1 MIGSSNQ
8 HFTARRTVWWAP
20 AAFQKEPMMRT
31 WSLCVLFLAALLPI
45 SKAATNNIV
54 PGQTLCDSLPGGE
67 QDVFVFTASDGDSV
81 SIAMSRNSNLLVEPR
96 LRLRLLAPDGSE
108 FAEATHSYA
117 AYLQTFRLTHSG
129 VFQIVCQDENAVDN
143 SPYCLTL
150 LKNPGPN
157 TAEQG
162 ETNTIAA
169 GQTRSGNISA
179 RGDLDVY
186 RFDGTAG
193 DFISVA
199 MARNRDFGD
208 SFLDPYIEVWA
219 PDGTIEATTA
229 GHPYPRYAAYLQGH
243 RLEQSGSYLIVCR
256 DDERYYMGAYNLT
269 LVKNPGPNAADA
281 GETDTIA
288 AGQTR
293 SGTISR
299 SADLDVYSYDGTAG
313 DFISVAM
320 SRVGISSLAPY
331 VELWAPDG
339 TIEATAGRYLRA
351 HRLEQSG
358 RYVIVCYDDERYQ
371 TGPYDLTV
379 VKNPG
384 PNLADAGE
392 TDTIAAGQTRSGTIS
407 GGGDVDVYSYEGTA
421 GDLITLA
428 MSRIGSPYIGS
439 SLQPYVELWAPDGTI
454 EATAIS
460 GSPYWYSAYLQAHRL
475 QQSGPYLI
483 VCYDRQR
490 FYSAA
495 YELALVKLPG
505 PNVTDADETNMI
517 AAGQTVSGNLSSG
530 ADLDV
535 YNYEGTA
542 GDLVTFYMTGAS
554 PYIELWAPD
563 GTIEATVERSGG
575 AYAYLQGHRL
585 GQSGLY
591 LLVCYDEYHFF
602 GSAYGLTLVK
612 NPGPNAADPGEH
624 NAIVAGQTLSGEI
637 NGPADLDVYS
647 YDGIAGDSISLA
659 TSASGIE
666 LWAPDGTIEAAA
678 WGWPTYLR
686 AHRLQ
691 QNGRYLIVCSG
702 SGGAYNLTLLK
713 NPGPNATD
721 AGETNRIAAGQTLS
735 GNIGDAADMDVYIYD
750 GTAGNFVTLA
760 MSSAVACCSLYPYV
774 ELWAPDGT
782 IEATAV
788 GADWIYPNAAY
799 LHAHKLQQSGP
810 YLLVCYGLNHGPIGD
825 YNLTLLQNPG
835 PNATEAG
842 ETNTAAAT
850 RNGSIFGGADM
861 DAYTF
866 EAAAGDSILVQ
877 LAKTS
882 GYLNPHLDLWTPNGE
897 VLQSVQGNLGMGA
910 DSVATFYIEYLPLS
924 GTYLL
929 VCRDHLGYFDGSY
942 TLFFTQRGSP
952 LPTNAPPEFL
962 QTVISFRTNRVV
974 VRWST
979 NAVGYHLQSTE
990 DLINWSN
997 VPPPYG
1003 GFGGFYFVTNSI
1015 PPYKKFFRLVKP

>member
-1 MIGSSNQ
+1 
-8 HFTARRTVWWAP
+8 
-20 AAFQKEPMMRT
+20 MMRT

-67 QDVFVFTASDGDSV
+67 QDVFAFTASDGDSV

-108 FAEATHSYA
+108 LAEATHSYA
-117 AYLQTFRLTHSG
+117 AYLQAFRLTNSG
-129 VFQIVCQDENAVDN
+129 VFQIVCRDENAVDH

-150 LKNPGPN
+150 LKNPGLN
-157 TAEQG
+157 TTDQG

-169 GQTRSGNISA
+169 GQTRSGSISV

-186 RFDGTAG
+186 SFDGTAG

-199 MARNRDFGD
+199 MSRNRDFGD

-219 PDGTIEATTA
+219 PDGTIETATS
-229 GHPYPRYAAYLQGH
+229 GHPYHRHIAYLQAH
-243 RLEQSGSYLIVCR
+243 RLQQSGPYRIVCR
-256 DDERYYMGAYNLT
+256 DDDRYYMGAYNLT
-269 LVKNPGPNAADA
+269 LVKNPGPNAAGA

-288 AGQTR
+288 AGQTL
-293 SGTISR
+293 SGDIR
-299 SADLDVYSYDGTAG
+299 NGGDMDVYAYDGTAG

-320 SRVGISSLAPY
+320 TRVGYTYLDPY
-331 VELWAPDG
+331 IELWAPDG
-339 TIEATAGRYLRA
+339 TIEATVSGPNSPYAAYLQA
-351 HRLEQSG
+351 HRLQQSG
-358 RYVIVCYDDERYQ
+358 RYLIVCQNHDRYQ
-371 TGPYDLTV
+371 TGPYNLSL

-384 PNLADAGE
+384 PNAADDGE
-392 TDTIAAGQTRSGTIS
+392 ASTIAAGQTRSGNIS
-407 GGGDVDVYSYEGTA
+407 DGGDVDVYGYEGTA
-421 GDLITLA
+421 GELISLA
-428 MSRIGSPYIGS
+428 MSRIGSPYVGS

-505 PNVTDADETNMI
+505 PNVTDAGETNTI

-530 ADLDV
+530 ADMDV

-542 GDLVTFYMTGAS
+542 GDLVTLFMTGAS

-585 GQSGLY
+585 GQSGSY

-612 NPGPNAADPGEH
+612 NPGSNAADPGEH
-624 NAIVAGQTLSGEI
+624 NTIVAGQTLSGEI

-647 YDGIAGDSISLA
+647 YDGVAGDFISVA
-659 TSASGIE
+659 MSGFGGIQ
-666 LWAPDGTIEAAA
+666 LWAPDGTIEVAA
-678 WGWPTYLR
+678 GSWPAYLQ
-686 AHRLQ
+686 AHRLEQ
-691 QNGRYLIVCSG
+691 GGRYLIVCSG

-750 GTAGNFVTLA
+750 GTAENFVTLA
-760 MSSAVACCSLYPYV
+760 MSSAVGCCSLYPYV

-782 IEATAV
+782 IEATAA
-788 GADWIYPNAAY
+788 GADWLYPNAAY
-799 LHAHKLQQSGP
+799 LHAHRLQQSGP
-810 YLLVCYGLNHGPIGD
+810 YLLVCYGLYHLPIGD

-835 PNATEAG
+835 PNATEVG

-850 RNGSIFGGADM
+850 RNGSIFGRADM

-897 VLQSVQGNLGMGA
+897 VLQSVQGNLGMGP

-929 VCRDHLGYFDGSY
+929 VCRDHLGYFNGGY
-942 TLFFTQRGSP
+942 TLFFTKRGSP
-952 LPTNAPPEFL
+952 PPTNAPPEFL
-962 QTVISFRTNRVV
+962 QTVISFRTNRVL

-997 VPPPYG
+997 IPPPYG

-1015 PPYKKFFRLVKP
+1015 PPHKKFFRLIKP